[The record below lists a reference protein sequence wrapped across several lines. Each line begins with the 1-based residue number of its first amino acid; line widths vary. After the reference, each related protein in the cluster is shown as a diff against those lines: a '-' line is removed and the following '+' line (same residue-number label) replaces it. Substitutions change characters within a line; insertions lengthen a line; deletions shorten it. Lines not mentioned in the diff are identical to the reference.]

1 MQLSIDEI
9 LAENERL
16 KAELTASVTEHA
28 EYARNADIAKQ
39 KSMFLEAM
47 LETMPVGVVMAHA
60 PSGKILMGNK
70 RAEELVR
77 HAIFESDDVDSYGEW
92 ISYHENGTK
101 VQSHEYPL
109 SQVIKDGKDYSE
121 LDVNYQRGDGTKF
134 WMRII
139 GRPVMAEN
147 GEVVGA
153 AVALLDIDHERH
165 LIAQQEILIGEL
177 NHRVKN
183 AFTVVKSIVSQ
194 SLRGSETTP
203 DVRDTID
210 SRLGAYAKAHSQLI
224 GNRWDRA
231 LISNIA
237 NDTIGQ
243 ISDGRISFTGPDIE
257 LPSKIGL
264 SLSMAFYEL
273 ATNALKHGSLSVPDG
288 YVSMIW
294 GFADASQKSLII
306 EWMEHNGPQPVEPKT
321 KGFGSRII
329 GRVLAA
335 ETGGKVSMAYPET
348 GYEWKLEMPLENEDE
363 DHGNGY

>member
-1 MQLSIDEI
+1 MEQSIDEI

-16 KAELTASVTEHA
+16 KAELTASVTERA
-28 EYARNADIAKQ
+28 EYVRNADIAKQ
-39 KSMFLEAM
+39 RSIFLEAM
-47 LETMPVGVVMAHA
+47 LETMPIGVIMAHA
-60 PSGKILMGNK
+60 PSGKILMGNE

-77 HAIFESDDVDSYGEW
+77 HAIYESEDVDSYGEW
-92 ISYHENGTK
+92 ISYHENGK
-101 VQSHEYPL
+101 RVESHEYPL

-121 LDVNYQRGDGTKF
+121 LDVNYQRGDGTTF

-139 GRPVMAEN
+139 GRPVI
-147 GEVVGA
+147 GEDGDVVGA
-153 AVALLDIDHERH
+153 AVALLDIDNERH

-194 SLRGSETTP
+194 SLRGSETSP

-273 ATNALKHGSLSVPDG
+273 ATNALKHGSLSVSEG
-288 YVSMIW
+288 HVSMVW
-294 GFADASQKSLII
+294 GFLDPSQTALSI

-335 ETGGKVSMAYPET
+335 ETNGKVSMSYPET
-348 GYEWKLEMPLENEDE
+348 GYEWRLEMPLTNEDE
-363 DHGNGY
+363 DHGNGH